1 MEEGGQPTVG
11 DLGGEFDVLRA
22 ERGEIDRD
30 VLAHRMVD
38 QLQGLAEPR
47 ALIFRKRELVVRA
60 VMHHDLS
67 SPDRTTDLHNLA
79 LTAEGL
85 VVLHAM
91 EPLDDLRAGRT
102 EAEDEAPARD
112 CVEPGGGHGDR
123 AGGAAVDV
131 EDARTELHGVGLR
144 SEVTQDR
151 HGVEAVEFRH
161 PADIDAGLLQI
172 SGFGGGQPRV
182 AGVREHHRQLHGAER
197 MRDTARRET
206 GSRDAKTSTL
216 AA

>member
-1 MEEGGQPTVG
+1 MEEGGQPAVG

-47 ALIFRKRELVVRA
+47 ALILRKRELVVRA
-60 VMHHDLS
+60 VVHHDLS
-67 SPDRTTDLHNLA
+67 SPDRTTDLHDLA

-85 VVLHAM
+85 VVLHAV

-112 CVEPGGGHGDR
+112 CVEPGSGHRDR

-144 SEVTQDR
+144 SEVTEDR
-151 HGVEAVEFRH
+151 HGVEAVKLRH

-172 SGFGGGQPRV
+172 GGFGRSQPRV

-197 MRDTARRET
+197 TQATA
-206 GSRDAKTSTL
+206 
-216 AA
+216 

>member
-1 MEEGGQPTVG
+1 
-11 DLGGEFDVLRA
+11 
-22 ERGEIDRD
+22 
-30 VLAHRMVD
+30 MVD
-38 QLQGLAEPR
+38 QLQGFAEPR
-47 ALIFRKRELVVRA
+47 ALILRKRELVVRA
-60 VMHHDLS
+60 VVHDDLS
-67 SPDRTTDLHNLA
+67 PPDRTTDLHDLA

-85 VVLHAM
+85 VVLHAV

-112 CVEPGGGHGDR
+112 CVEPGSGHRDR

-144 SEVTQDR
+144 SEVTEDR
-151 HGVEAVEFRH
+151 HGVEAVKLRH

-172 SGFGGGQPRV
+172 GGFGRSQPRV
-182 AGVREHHRQLHGAER
+182 AGVREHHRQLHGAKR
-197 MRDTARRET
+197 TWAAARRET
-206 GSRDAKTSTL
+206 GSTHAKTSTL